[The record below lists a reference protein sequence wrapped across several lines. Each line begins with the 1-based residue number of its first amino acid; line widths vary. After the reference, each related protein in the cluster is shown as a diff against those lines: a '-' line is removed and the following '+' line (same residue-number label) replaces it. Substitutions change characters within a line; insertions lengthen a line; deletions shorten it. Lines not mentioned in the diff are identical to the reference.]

1 MITDQTTVASKFI
14 NYFVNIAKNLLKNIG
29 ESNKKFQDFL
39 KNPSDNRFF
48 INETDPIEVS
58 HLLDK

>member
-39 KNPSDNRFF
+39 KNPNDNRFF
-48 INETDPIEVS
+48 INKTDPIEVT

>member
-39 KNPSDNRFF
+39 KNPNDNRFF
-48 INETDPIEVS
+48 INETGPIEVS
-58 HLLDK
+58 HLLDT

>member
-39 KNPSDNRFF
+39 KNPNDNRFF